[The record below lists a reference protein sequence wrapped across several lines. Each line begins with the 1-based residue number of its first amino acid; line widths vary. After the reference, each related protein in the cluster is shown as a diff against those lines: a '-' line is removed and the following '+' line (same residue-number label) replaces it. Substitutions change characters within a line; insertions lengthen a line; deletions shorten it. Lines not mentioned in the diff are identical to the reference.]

1 EVFPDREH
9 FGRIFFNQ
17 ANMSAKGIAQI
28 AVVMGSCTA
37 GGAYVPAMADETI
50 MVREQA
56 TIFLAGPPL
65 VKAATGEEV
74 TAEELGGA
82 DVHCRTSGVADHYAD
97 DDHHALAIARRLVTN
112 LNWRKQGELK
122 TQLPQAPQYDPNE
135 IYGIIP
141 ADTKQPFDVKEIIAR
156 LVDNSE
162 LDEFNTLSGCSHL
175 CMLVII

>member
-1 EVFPDREH
+1 
-9 FGRIFFNQ
+9 
-17 ANMSAKGIAQI
+17 
-28 AVVMGSCTA
+28 TA

-82 DVHCRTSGVADHYAD
+82 DMHCRTSGVADHYAED
-97 DDHHALAIARRLVTN
+97 DNHALALARRCIAN
-112 LNWRKQGELK
+112 LNWRKQGELRVR
-122 TQLPQAPQYDPNE
+122 QPQAPHYAAEE

-141 ADTKQPFDVKEIIAR
+141 ADRKSTR
-156 LVDNSE
+156 LNSSHVSNSYAVFC
-162 LDEFNTLSGCSHL
+162 LKKKKLSSHHSSRYH
-175 CMLVII
+175 